1 MKKNGGL
8 KIAVVLVLIILAAAL
23 SINPIKTQTN
33 LGLDLQGGAHVV
45 LQAIPDE
52 GQTITDDDMTKL
64 TAIMRKRIDEF
75 GVTEPTIQR
84 EGSDRLIVEMAGIDD
99 PDKAIE
105 LLGKTAKLEFIG
117 PDGVVILSG
126 SDLKNATASYDQQT
140 GQPQINLEFTDEG
153 TKKFGNATA
162 RFIGQQIGIYLDGE
176 LIQNPVVQEA
186 ILNGQARI
194 SGGFAT
200 IDDALNSAA
209 LLRGGALPVNME
221 IMSKRTVGPIL
232 GAESL
237 QKSFYAALVG
247 LVLLC
252 IFLIAYYRLPG
263 AIAIISLVVYSL
275 IVIWIINLINATLT
289 LAGIAGFILSIGMAV
304 DANIIIYE
312 RIKEELKAGKSLSAG
327 IEAGFKRAFSTILD
341 SNITTLIAAAVLFY
355 LGTGTIKGF
364 AVILAIGIIAS
375 MFTAIIFTRSL
386 LRWTSTLVSNKKL
399 YGA

>member
-126 SDLKNATASYDQQT
+126 SDLKNATAC
-140 GQPQINLEFTDEG
+140 
-153 TKKFGNATA
+153 
-162 RFIGQQIGIYLDGE
+162 
-176 LIQNPVVQEA
+176 
-186 ILNGQARI
+186 
-194 SGGFAT
+194 
-200 IDDALNSAA
+200 
-209 LLRGGALPVNME
+209 LL
-221 IMSKRTVGPIL
+221 
-232 GAESL
+232 
-237 QKSFYAALVG
+237 Y
-247 LVLLC
+247 
-252 IFLIAYYRLPG
+252 
-263 AIAIISLVVYSL
+263 
-275 IVIWIINLINATLT
+275 
-289 LAGIAGFILSIGMAV
+289 
-304 DANIIIYE
+304 
-312 RIKEELKAGKSLSAG
+312 
-327 IEAGFKRAFSTILD
+327 
-341 SNITTLIAAAVLFY
+341 
-355 LGTGTIKGF
+355 
-364 AVILAIGIIAS
+364 
-375 MFTAIIFTRSL
+375 
-386 LRWTSTLVSNKKL
+386 TSRCV
-399 YGA
+399 